1 MKKRA
6 VSLFLAGLMT
16 FGLAAGG
23 LTGCGSGSEDGAVE
37 KVRLMVWSPTAD
49 QSKDNGEW
57 LQTCCEAF
65 ADEHPEW
72 DITFVY
78 GIMDEASASSQ
89 VGQDPDAS
97 ADVFLYSN
105 DGIAWLTDSKAAAKF
120 GGKYREEIEATNS
133 PEILQSLML
142 GDDLYGVPYT
152 TNTWYMFYDK
162 SVFSEEDVKNLD
174 TMLEKGVVS
183 FPFTNSWYLPAFYV
197 GNGCTLFGDGTDEEA
212 GVDFTGQK
220 AVDVTNYLIDLESN
234 PNFRIDAD
242 GSGIAGLRDGS
253 INAMFTGSWDA
264 NAIKEI
270 LGDNMGVTSLPTFTL
285 NGEEVQMK
293 AYAGSKAVG
302 VNSHSKY
309 MEQAVALA
317 VYLGSAEVQR
327 LHYELLNVIPC
338 NTELLEDPEI
348 ASDQLVIAQNDTFNY
363 TSILQPFVSQM
374 NNCWTPVENLGKGIR
389 NGSVT
394 HDNAEEQTEAMND
407 AMNSDGIS

>member
-6 VSLFLAGLMT
+6 VAVLLAGVMT
-16 FGLAAGG
+16 LGLSASC
-23 LTGCGSGSEDGAVE
+23 LTGCGNDSDSGNAE

-65 ADEHPEW
+65 ADQHPEW

-78 GIMDEASASSQ
+78 GVMDEASASSQ

-133 PEILQSLML
+133 PELLESLML

-197 GNGCTLFGDGTDEEA
+197 GNGCTLFGDGTDESA
-212 GVDFTGQK
+212 GVDFAGQK
-220 AVDVTNYLIDLESN
+220 AVDVTDYLIDLESN
-234 PNFRIDAD
+234 PNFRIDQD

-285 NGEEVQMK
+285 NGKEIQMK

-302 VNSHSKY
+302 VNSHSDY

-317 VYLGSAEVQR
+317 VYLGS
-327 LHYELLNVIPC
+327 
-338 NTELLEDPEI
+338 EI
-348 ASDQLVIAQNDTFNY
+348 GRAHV
-363 TSILQPFVSQM
+363 
-374 NNCWTPVENLGKGIR
+374 
-389 NGSVT
+389 
-394 HDNAEEQTEAMND
+394 
-407 AMNSDGIS
+407 